1 MEESSQACGW
11 IGKHTGGKEKGSMNS
26 KLGLGRFLAAMAAL
40 VFVAAACG
48 SSGGGGNPSPASK
61 GTLTVAG
68 FNFPESSIL
77 AEIYGQ
83 ALAHDG
89 YTINYK
95 LLLGT
100 REVVAPALESGQ
112 IDLYPGYA
120 ATDLEFYNKGAGE
133 ANGDSVATTAKLN
146 SHLQPLGLTA
156 LTPSPAVD
164 QNAFAVT
171 AATQKKYSLSKLS
184 DLAPIGGQLTLGA
197 GPECPT
203 RPFCQP
209 GLQKT
214 YGINFKAFKPLDTD
228 GPLTRAAFKNGTID
242 VGLVFSSDGDLNSL
256 GLVVLQDD
264 KHLENADN
272 VVPILRQAAASDEVK
287 RVLNAIDG
295 KLTTADLLT
304 MNSQVSLQHQD
315 ADAVATAWLQ
325 QHNYSS

>member
-1 MEESSQACGW
+1 
-11 IGKHTGGKEKGSMNS
+11 MNPRFDS
-26 KLGLGRFLAAMAAL
+26 GRFLAALAAL
-40 VFVAAACG
+40 VFVATACG
-48 SSGGGGNPSPASK
+48 STGSGTPTASK
-61 GTLTVAG
+61 GLLTVAG

-112 IDLYPGYA
+112 IDIYPGYA

-133 ANGDSVATTAKLN
+133 ANGDAVATTAKLN

-171 AATQKKYSLSKLS
+171 TDTQKKYNLSKLS
-184 DLAPIGGQLTLGA
+184 DLAAIGGQLTLGA

-203 RPFCQP
+203 RPYCQP

-228 GPLTRAAFKNGTID
+228 GPLTRAAFKNGSID

-272 VVPILRQAAASDEVK
+272 VIPIMRQAAASAEVTS
-287 RVLNAIDG
+287 VLNAIDA
-295 KLTTADLLT
+295 KLTTADLVT
-304 MNSQVSLQHQD
+304 MNSQVSIQHQD
-315 ADAVATAWLQ
+315 ADAVAAAWLQ
-325 QHNYSS
+325 QHNYNS